1 MPNNVVFTTVRE
13 LGEMVR
19 TRQVSPVE
27 LTETFLERLE
37 SIGPR
42 YNAVVTVTYERAREQ
57 AKRAESEIASGNYRG
72 PLHGIP
78 YGAKDLLATSG
89 GIPTTWGAA
98 PFRNQTFD
106 YDATVVKRLEEAG
119 AILAAK
125 LAMVEIAG
133 GMGYRQPNA
142 SFTGPGR
149 NPWNPETWTG
159 GSSSGSGASV
169 AAGLVPFAIGSETW
183 GSILSPANNC
193 GLAGLR
199 PTFGRVSRY
208 GAMALCW
215 TLDKLGP
222 LCLSADDCGLVLEA
236 IAGQD
241 PNDTTTTDR
250 TYKYDASEISGKKF
264 KLAIIK
270 GVTDGINESQAK
282 HLERAI
288 ETLGQV
294 AAIEEIEFP
303 DMPYEHITR
312 TILNVES
319 ASAFEDFIESGEAAG
334 LTAPEDHYGP
344 YARTATLA
352 TDYVKALR
360 LRGKMAKVADE
371 IMAPYDAII
380 GPTRSAVASPID
392 QDFRSVVTGHSRDIL
407 GAVGNGAG
415 LPAISVPSGFTDDG
429 LPTGI
434 QFMGRAYDENRVI
447 EIAHAYQSMTN
458 WHKRHPAEV
467 MP

>member
-1 MPNNVVFTTVRE
+1 MADEYVFKSIRE
-13 LGEMVR
+13 LGGLVKS
-19 TRQVSPVE
+19 RQVSPVE
-27 LTETFLERLE
+27 LAETFLDRLE
-37 SIGPR
+37 SIGPT
-42 YNAVVTVTYERAREQ
+42 YNAVVTVTRDLAMEQ
-57 AKRAESEIASGNYRG
+57 ARRAESEIASGDYRS

-78 YGAKDLLATSG
+78 WGAKDLLATSG

-98 PFRNQTFD
+98 PFRDQVFD
-106 YDATVVKRLEEAG
+106 YDATVVRKLREAG
-119 AILAAK
+119 AVLAGK
-125 LAMVEIAG
+125 LAMVELAG

-149 NPWNPETWTG
+149 NPWNRETWTG

-222 LCLSADDCGLVLEA
+222 LCQTADDCGLVLEA
-236 IAGQD
+236 IAGAD
-241 PNDTTTTDR
+241 PDDPTTTDSKY
-250 TYKYDASEISGKKF
+250 TYDDSDVSGRRF

-270 GVTDGINESQAK
+270 GVVEGSEGPVAANFERAVKD
-282 HLERAI
+282 LER
-288 ETLGQV
+288 V
-294 AAIEEIEFP
+294 ADIEEIEIP
-303 DMPYEHITR
+303 DMPYEAITR

-319 ASAFEDFIESGEAAG
+319 ASAFEDFIESGEASG
-334 LTAPEDHYGP
+334 LTAPEDHFGP
-344 YARTATLA
+344 YARTSVLA

-360 LRGKMAKVADE
+360 LRKKMAVMADE
-371 IMAPYDAII
+371 ALAPYDAVIA
-380 GPTRSAVASPID
+380 PTRPTVASPID
-392 QDFRSVVTGHSRDIL
+392 QDFRGAIRGNARDIM

-415 LPAISVPSGFTDDG
+415 LPAVSVPSGFTDDG

-434 QFMGRAYDENRVI
+434 QFMGRAYDENAILAAAR
-447 EIAHAYQSMTN
+447 AYQSLTD
-458 WHKRHPAEV
+458 WHTRHPADLV
-467 MP
+467 P

>member
-1 MPNNVVFTTVRE
+1 MAAEYVFKSVRQ
-13 LGEMVR
+13 LGEMVKS
-19 TRQVSPVE
+19 RQVSPVE
-27 LTETFLERLE
+27 LAETFLERLE
-37 SIGPR
+37 TIGPT
-42 YNAVVTVTYERAREQ
+42 YNAVVTVTRDLAMEQ
-57 AKRAESEIASGNYRG
+57 ARRAESEIASGNHKG

-78 YGAKDLLATSG
+78 WGAKDLLATSG

-98 PFRNQTFD
+98 PFREQVFD
-106 YDATVVKRLEEAG
+106 YDSTVVRKLREAG
-119 AILAAK
+119 AVLTGK
-125 LAMVEIAG
+125 LAMVELAG

-149 NPWNPETWTG
+149 NPWNRDTWTG

-222 LCLSADDCGLVLEA
+222 LCLTADDCGLVLEA
-236 IAGQD
+236 IAGSD
-241 PNDTTTTDR
+241 PDDPTTTD
-250 TYKYDASEISGKKF
+250 TKYIYDDSDVSGRHF

-270 GVTDGINESQAK
+270 GVVEGSEGPVAANFEQAVK
-282 HLERAI
+282 DLER
-288 ETLGQV
+288 V
-294 AAIEEIEFP
+294 ADIEEIQIP
-303 DMPYEHITR
+303 DMPYEAITR

-319 ASAFEDFIESGEAAG
+319 ASAFEDFIQSGEASG
-334 LTAPEDHYGP
+334 LTAPEDHFGP
-344 YARTATLA
+344 YARTSILA

-360 LRGKMAKVADE
+360 LRKKMAVMADE
-371 IMAPYDAII
+371 AMAPYDAVIA
-380 GPTRSAVASPID
+380 PTRSTVASPID
-392 QDFRSVVTGHSRDIL
+392 REFRGAIRGNARDIM

-415 LPAISVPSGFTDDG
+415 LPSVSVPSGFTDDG

-434 QFMGRAYDENRVI
+434 QFMGRAYDENVI
-447 EIAHAYQSMTN
+447 LAVARAYQSLTD
-458 WHKRHPAEV
+458 WHTRHPAEV